1 MSDRVYRPLV
11 HAEVFTIAT
20 TGGVDDNRLLS
31 MAAGGWERCEIAAF
45 PAHVNVVLVGLIVY
59 APEDCGRSHVVS
71 FSVEGSDGN
80 TGSLGTMQIDPSTAA
95 AVVKTPFAYPITLR
109 VLGPVVLSLTAT
121 VEGGPTFG
129 PTQFEVRRKA
139 IRTGNGGPDGAAAAD
154 ELDPL
159 DWLA

>member
-1 MSDRVYRPLV
+1 M
-11 HAEVFTIAT
+11 HAEVFTIARS
-20 TGGVDDNRLLS
+20 GGVDENRLLS
-31 MAAGGWERCEIAAF
+31 MDAGGWERCEIAAF
-45 PAHVNVVLVGLIVY
+45 PADVNLVLIGLIVY
-59 APEDCGRSHVVS
+59 SPEEFGRSHVVS
-71 FSVEGSDGN
+71 FSVHGSDGN
-80 TGSLGTMQIDPSTAA
+80 TGSLGTMQIDRSNAG

-109 VLGPVVLSLTAT
+109 VLGPVVLSITAT

-139 IRTGNGGPDGAAAAD
+139 VRRDEGGPDGAAAAD